1 MIARVIVTPMDVYL
15 VPAGPDRHVLYCESA
30 RDKIETGQ
38 GEGGGIRRKMRDA
51 FVRVL
56 AAIERED
63 AGAGGDGASGATS
76 AGAMARARSRLFG
89 WMAER
94 VAEQRVL
101 WGLQGQTRVRAFH
114 PASLDGPGALAAIER
129 CLRAESRRHQRWL
142 WLDTILLLVSL
153 LLTVIP
159 GPNLPGYYFTFRVVG
174 HVLSIRGARQGLG
187 RVSWDLQASPPLGEL
202 FEAVGL
208 PSAERAR
215 VARSVASQLGLPRL
229 PRFCDRVLGGAA

>member
-1 MIARVIVTPMDVYL
+1 MDVYL

-38 GEGGGIRRKMRDA
+38 GTGGGIRRKMRDA

-56 AAIERED
+56 AAIEREHERED
-63 AGAGGDGASGATS
+63 AGAGCGEASAAPP
-76 AGAMARARSRLFG
+76 AGTMARARSRVFG

-129 CLRAESRRHQRWL
+129 CLRAEARRHQRWL
-142 WLDTILLLVSL
+142 WLDAILLLVSL

-174 HVLSIRGARQGLG
+174 HVLSIRGARQGIG
-187 RVSWDLQASPPLGEL
+187 HVSWDLQASPPLGEL
-202 FEAVGL
+202 FDAVSL
-208 PSAERAR
+208 PPVERAR
-215 VARSVASQLGLPRL
+215 VVRSVASQLGLPRL